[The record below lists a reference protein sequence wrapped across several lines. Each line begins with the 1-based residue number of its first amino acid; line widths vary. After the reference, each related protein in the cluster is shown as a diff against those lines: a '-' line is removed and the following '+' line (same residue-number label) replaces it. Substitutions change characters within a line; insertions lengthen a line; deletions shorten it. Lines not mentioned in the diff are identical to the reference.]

1 MVLLTGR
8 MTSMPSVSHSEVDS
22 YLLCRRKHYYGYGLS
37 LERVSTSHSLATG
50 TAGHRILEA
59 FYGHLLDLAA
69 TPQAQLERFDL
80 GMEKAKKEYD
90 AIVQEGYEDAPNRAS
105 LYEIF
110 FNEDWG
116 YFANEFLV
124 RKGWTVLAVEEEF
137 SLVYD
142 EENGSSYP
150 FVVDMI
156 VRDPEGNFVVID
168 HKFVYDF
175 YTPEQT
181 DLQPQIP
188 KYIGA
193 LRAMNYEISYGA
205 YNMVRTR
212 KLKTPDSS
220 SMNYFMILKPNTD
233 RVLNTFMEQLGVAA
247 EIQALKE
254 LSIEEQSSR
263 AYRTANKMVCQSCS
277 FRNVCSTE
285 LMGGNTELMIKTE
298 YKIRERR
305 VIGATNDK
313 ETNE

>member
-1 MVLLTGR
+1 
-8 MTSMPSVSHSEVDS
+8 MPSVSHSEVDS
-22 YLLCRRKHYYGYGLS
+22 YLLCRRKHYYGYSLS

-50 TAGHRILEA
+50 TAGHRILET
-59 FYGHLLDLAA
+59 FYKTLLSAGETADKQLNAWD
-69 TPQAQLERFDL
+69 QAITTAQQ
-80 GMEKAKKEYD
+80 EYET
-90 AIVQEGYEDAPNRAS
+90 IVGEGYEDAPNRA
-105 LYEIF
+105 LLHDIL
-110 FNEDWG
+110 FNDDWG
-116 YFANEFLV
+116 YFANEYMT
-124 RKGWTVLAVEEEF
+124 RAGWTIMAVEAEF

-142 EENGSSYP
+142 EDKQSSYP

-156 VRDPEGNFVVID
+156 VKDTEGRFVVID

-193 LRAMNYEISYGA
+193 LRAMNHEIGYGA
-205 YNMVRTR
+205 YNMLRTR
-212 KLKTPDSS
+212 KLKTPESS

-254 LSIEEQSSR
+254 LPVEQQSKI

-277 FRNVCSTE
+277 FRDICSTE

-313 ETNE
+313 ETNG

>member
-1 MVLLTGR
+1 
-8 MTSMPSVSHSEVDS
+8 MPSVSHSEVDS

-37 LERVSTSHSLATG
+37 LERISTSQSLATG

-59 FYGHLLDLAA
+59 FYAHLMSLSDTAKG
-69 TPQAQLERFDL
+69 QLENFDL
-80 GMEKAKKEYD
+80 GLERAYTVYREIMD
-90 AIVQEGYEDAPNRAS
+90 EGYEDADNRAM
-105 LYEIF
+105 LHDMLFHKE
-110 FNEDWG
+110 WG
-116 YFANEFLV
+116 YFANEFMV
-124 RKGWTVLAVEEEF
+124 RNGWRVLAVEAEF
-137 SLVYD
+137 NLIYD
-142 EENGSSYP
+142 TDTESSYP

-156 VRDPEGNFVVID
+156 VEDPEGRYVVID

-175 YTPEQT
+175 YTPAQT

-193 LRAMNYEISYGA
+193 LRALNYEIVYGA

-212 KLKTPDSS
+212 KLKTPAPD

-254 LSIEEQSSR
+254 LTIEEQSKR

-277 FRNVCSTE
+277 FRDICSTE
-285 LMGGNTELMIKTE
+285 LIGGNTELMMKTE

-305 VIGATNDK
+305 KFGVSNGEN
-313 ETNE
+313 NG

>member
-1 MVLLTGR
+1 
-8 MTSMPSVSHSEVDS
+8 MPSVSHSEVDS

-37 LERVSTSHSLATG
+37 LERISTSQSLATG

-59 FYGHLLDLAA
+59 FYAHLLSLSDTAAGQLENFDLA
-69 TPQAQLERFDL
+69 LERAYSVYREVMD
-80 GMEKAKKEYD
+80 
-90 AIVQEGYEDAPNRAS
+90 EGYTDANNRAM
-105 LYEIF
+105 LHDILFHE
-110 FNEDWG
+110 EWG
-116 YFANEFLV
+116 YFANEFMV
-124 RKGWTVLAVEEEF
+124 KNGWRVLAVEAEF
-137 SLVYD
+137 SLIYD
-142 EENGSSYP
+142 TDTQSSYP
-150 FVVDMI
+150 FVVDML
-156 VRDPEGNFVVID
+156 VQDPEGRYVVID

-193 LRAMNYEISYGA
+193 LRAMGHEVAYGA
-205 YNMVRTR
+205 YNMLRTR
-212 KLKTPDSS
+212 KLKTPAAD

-254 LSIEEQSSR
+254 LSIDEQNKR

-277 FRNVCSTE
+277 FRDICSTE
-285 LMGGNTELMIKTE
+285 LIGGNTELMLRTE

-305 VIGATNDK
+305 KVGVTNG
-313 ETNE
+313 EANNE

>member
-1 MVLLTGR
+1 
-8 MTSMPSVSHSEVDS
+8 MPSVSHSEVDS

-37 LERVSTSHSLATG
+37 LERISTSQSLATG

-59 FYGHLLDLAA
+59 FYAHLLSLSDTAKGQLENFDLA
-69 TPQAQLERFDL
+69 LERAYSVYREVMD
-80 GMEKAKKEYD
+80 
-90 AIVQEGYEDAPNRAS
+90 EGYTDANNRAM
-105 LYEIF
+105 LHDILFHE
-110 FNEDWG
+110 ELG
-116 YFANEFLV
+116 YFANEFMV
-124 RKGWTVLAVEEEF
+124 KNGWRVLAVEAEF
-137 SLVYD
+137 SLIYD
-142 EENGSSYP
+142 TDTQSSYP
-150 FVVDMI
+150 FVVDML
-156 VRDPEGNFVVID
+156 VQDPEGRYVVID

-193 LRAMNYEISYGA
+193 LRAMGHEVAYGA
-205 YNMVRTR
+205 YNMLRTR
-212 KLKTPDSS
+212 KLKTPAAD

-254 LSIEEQSSR
+254 LSIDEQNKR

-277 FRNVCSTE
+277 FRDICSTE
-285 LMGGNTELMIKTE
+285 LIGGNTELMLRTE

-305 VIGATNDK
+305 KVGVTNG
-313 ETNE
+313 EANNE